1 MKWVLAAAVSTKGQ
15 GPNSEVPQSKTCTA
29 PALQEA
35 RHHSPH
41 GKAQGSNTPH
51 RDTEPGSGPTLL
63 RFTREIRMSQKIPT
77 FGHKSGS
84 ASSQQQCT
92 SDAITVTRWAMFTYM
107 FSDLASYRGFP
118 ASSVGEESACNAGD
132 PSSIPGSGRSPGE
145 RIGYPLQHWT
155 SVLGESHPRTSTQST
170 SISPGPPYVLT
181 LATARTVDHQ
191 APLSMEFSRLEYWS
205 G

>member
-1 MKWVLAAAVSTKGQ
+1 MLRDQERNRAGVD
-15 GPNSEVPQSKTCTA
+15 SEGARARQLRTNIAQSSKTCTA

-145 RIGYPLQHWT
+145 RIGYPLQYSWA
-155 SVLGESHPRTSTQST
+155 SLVAQLVKN
-170 SISPGPPYVLT
+170 PPAMWETWV
-181 LATARTVDHQ
+181 
-191 APLSMEFSRLEYWS
+191 
-205 G
+205 